1 MRAALME
8 RGRIWV
14 DEVPDPAPAA
24 GEVVVKSV
32 ACGICGSDLHA
43 ARHTDDFVATSLEAG
58 GAFKLTT
65 FDPVVLGHEFCA
77 EVMESTGR
85 FTAGQL
91 VCSVPVL
98 PRGPNV
104 PVGYAP
110 EAPGGFAEYM
120 LLSERLLIA
129 VPGGLDAGRAALT
142 EPMAVGHHAVNMAR
156 LAGDEAIIVI
166 GAGPVGL
173 AVTANLA
180 TAGAAPVVVAE
191 FSAKRREL
199 ALTVGADVVVDPRDA
214 DSYALDEV
222 RRHEDVVIFECVGVP
237 GMIDDIFLHAPRRAR
252 IVVVGVCL
260 QMDHA
265 RPLIAVNKEL
275 NVQYVLGYDLAEF
288 ESTLHRIADG
298 TLDAS
303 PLITHTVGLDGVAQA
318 FAALAEP
325 DAHGK
330 VIVEPW
336 MVACD

>member
-14 DEVPDPAPAA
+14 DDVPDPAPAA

-43 ARHTDDFVATSLEAG
+43 AKHTDEFVATSIEAG

-77 EVMESTGR
+77 EVMASTANLK
-85 FTAGQL
+85 AGQL
-91 VCSVPVL
+91 VCSVPTL

-104 PVGYAP
+104 PVGYSP

-120 LLSERLLIA
+120 LLAERLL
-129 VPGGLDAGRAALT
+129 VPVPDGLDADHAALT
-142 EPMAVGHHAVNMAR
+142 EPLAVGHHAVNMAR

-173 AVTANLA
+173 AVTANLRSIG
-180 TAGAAPVVVAE
+180 AGPVVVAE
-191 FSAKRREL
+191 FSPKRREL
-199 ALTVGADVVVDPRDA
+199 AAAMGADVVLDPRESDP
-214 DSYALDEV
+214 YAHDDV
-222 RRHEDVVIFECVGVP
+222 RRRKQVVVFECVGVP

-275 NVQYVLGYDLAEF
+275 CVQYVLGYDMAEF
-288 ESTLHRIADG
+288 ENTLHRIADG
-298 TLDAS
+298 ALDVSA
-303 PLITHTVGLDGVAQA
+303 LVTHTVGLDGVADA
-318 FAALAEP
+318 FEALAEP
-325 DAHGK
+325 EAHGK
-330 VIVEPW
+330 VIVRPS
-336 MVACD
+336 A

>member
-8 RGRIWV
+8 RGAFRV
-14 DEVPDPAPAA
+14 ENVPDPTPAD

-43 ARHTDDFVATSLEAG
+43 ALHTEEFVATSREAG

-77 EVMESTGR
+77 EVMETRGEIQ
-85 FTAGQL
+85 AGSL

-98 PRGPNV
+98 ARSTSV
-104 PVGYAP
+104 PVGYSP

-120 LLSERLLIA
+120 LLSERLLMP
-129 VPGGLDAGRAALT
+129 VPAGTPAERAALT

-156 LAGDEAIIVI
+156 LEGDEGIVVI

-173 AVTANLA
+173 AVTANLKA
-180 TAGAAPVVVAE
+180 RGAGPVAVSE

-199 ALTVGADVVVDPRDA
+199 ALALGADIVVDPREESPYRLSEITA
-214 DSYALDEV
+214 REQN
-222 RRHEDVVIFECVGVP
+222 VIFECVGVP

-260 QMDHA
+260 QTDHA

-275 NVQYVLGYDLAEF
+275 NVQYVLGYTVREF
-288 ESTLHRIADG
+288 HETLHRIADG
-298 TLDAS
+298 MLEVG
-303 PLITHTVGLDGVAQA
+303 PIVTHAVGLEGVAGA
-318 FAALAEP
+318 FEDLARP

-330 VIVEPW
+330 V
-336 MVACD
+336 MVRAWD